1 MGVPSS
7 DKGEEAKSALNAAQ
21 ASLLDLADGGGPA
34 AADTPSSAAAAG
46 GSGAAAGG
54 NSSGGLADLMSLGG
68 GAPAAPAQV
77 PAAAVAAAPSPA
89 DLLGDLM
96 GGLGGSS
103 PGPAA
108 VAAGPAA
115 APPPAVAGG
124 LGGLDDLLG
133 GLGGGAPAALAAP
146 AAPAAPSV
154 SLVAHPQI
162 SPQEFQQSWAAW
174 SPRAVSF
181 QAELSPSA
189 AASVEAN
196 GYRVRGAWPLA
207 LLQAGE
213 GRLGRL
219 TETCRLCC
227 PTACFAQL
235 LSADVAIWAT
245 LAAVSRL
252 ASSLPETPV
261 SVFLLC
267 NRTSRA
273 TSGRPTW
280 PTLQRRA
287 KAPLHPTASS
297 STPRQQA
304 AGRTCWCR

>member
-108 VAAGPAA
+108 AAAASAA
-115 APPPAVAGG
+115 APPPAAAGG

-133 GLGGGAPAALAAP
+133 GLGGGAPAAP
-146 AAPAAPSV
+146 AV

-174 SPRAVSF
+174 TPGALSF

-196 GYRVRGAWPLA
+196 GYRVRGAWPL
-207 LLQAGE
+207 GFVE
-213 GRLGRL
+213 GRGGVASR
-219 TETCRLCC
+219 CRDWQVSLPNCLLCAAAR
-227 PTACFAQL
+227 TAGVVIL
-235 LSADVAIWAT
+235 AT
-245 LAAVSRL
+245 PAAVARL
-252 ASSLPETPV
+252 ASTLPETPV

-287 KAPLHPTASS
+287 RAPLLPIDSCS
-297 STPRQQA
+297 MPRQQA
-304 AGRTCWCR
+304 AGRMCWCR